1 MCYALLLSTT
11 SDEDLTAHNSR
22 LVRFTSDL
30 PDIME
35 RARLSHGNKWY
46 AASRQGCSCAFRHLY
61 SVELGFGAPVD
72 WYDENEEDI
81 LATKEFIKIVRE
93 LIDAGHRVDCVDA
106 WWSGSELPDV
116 EMPVDLNIVSD
127 DQFRFFE
134 NHKFI
139 FSNTI

>member
-11 SDEDLTAHNSR
+11 SEEDLTAHNTP
-22 LVRFTSDL
+22 LVKFVSDL
-30 PDIME
+30 PDIVE
-35 RARLSHGNKWY
+35 RARLSHGSKWY
-46 AASRQGCSCAFRHLY
+46 VASRHGCSCAFRHLY
-61 SVELGFGAPVD
+61 SVEIGFGEPVD
-72 WYDENEEDI
+72 WHGENEEDI

-93 LIDAGHRVDCVDA
+93 LINAGYQVDCIDD
-106 WWSGSELPDV
+106 WWSGSELPYV
-116 EMPVDLNIVSD
+116 EMTVDLNMVSD